1 MLNILAWCDVSI
13 HFRITTDTSVA
24 NEIYVYIGDGAVV
37 TFRQVETG
45 LFLMDLDSLAT
56 ARSILHSPKAKD
68 SLISYYYATLVT
80 ENKASF
86 TRREIEGADNAKSL
100 SRSLGMPSYQ
110 ALIDA
115 IENSHIH
122 DCPVTAADVKRCVY
136 IYGPEIAILKGKTKR
151 KQPLHVPHLHLVP
164 LPKSISDH
172 HSIIYLYVDSS
183 MYMAFRFYTPSLKI
197 TSFVLLKPPEGDRKL
212 IC

>member
-86 TRREIEGADNAKSL
+86 TRREIVKTNYLGHKVEL
-100 SRSLGMPSYQ
+100 SYR
-110 ALIDA
+110 
-115 IENSHIH
+115 
-122 DCPVTAADVKRCVY
+122 
-136 IYGPEIAILKGKTKR
+136 
-151 KQPLHVPHLHLVP
+151 
-164 LPKSISDH
+164 
-172 HSIIYLYVDSS
+172 
-183 MYMAFRFYTPSLKI
+183 
-197 TSFVLLKPPEGDRKL
+197 
-212 IC
+212 